1 MEKGCKIVRL
11 DEASLGRVLQHV
23 QGKKNVKRWG
33 VLTAYRYA
41 NTPAENKESNKRL
54 QSELRAKGLG
64 YFELEGHWQE
74 CQDKRVNYFDCPK
87 DQLKDSTEIALF
99 VPNISIKDLHQLGNQ
114 FEQDSVLYGG
124 EDTKGN
130 GMLVYKNGRV
140 ENVGDFHPDNM
151 QQAYSKMRNTDKV
164 FAFQR
169 QKGKKRHMPNLPG
182 SSAERDDKLISMLP
196 KDILN
201 KTVRNPETGRNIKV
215 QSALKYQDDAPVKK
229 SAMSLVQLMQ
239 KNK

>member
-1 MEKGCKIVRL
+1 MEKGCSIVRL

-33 VLTAYRYA
+33 VLTAYRYG
-41 NTPAENKESNKRL
+41 NTPAENKEANKKL
-54 QSELRAKGLG
+54 QQQIRAKGLG
-64 YFELEGHWQE
+64 FFELEGHWQE

-87 DQLKDSTEIALF
+87 DQLKDSVEIAIF
-99 VPNISIKDLHQLGNQ
+99 VPNITLKDLHQLGNEYQ
-114 FEQDSVLYGG
+114 QDSVLYGG
-124 EDTKGN
+124 DDTKGK

-140 ENVGDFHPDNM
+140 ESVGDFHPDNI
-151 QQAYSKMRNTDKV
+151 QQAYSKMRNTKKV

-169 QKGKKRHMPNLPG
+169 KKGTKRMMPNLPG
-182 SSAERDDKLISMLP
+182 SSAEKDDKLISLLP
-196 KDILN
+196 KDILD

-215 QSALKYQDDAPVKK
+215 QSALRYQDDAPVKK
-229 SAMSLVQLMQ
+229 NAMSLVQMLQ

>member
-41 NTPAENKESNKRL
+41 NTPAENKEANKRL
-54 QSELRAKGLG
+54 QSELRAKNLG